1 MTKPDLHYRSGIAHS
16 KRTASIA
23 SSSEMS
29 LVDPGPGKNSMPK
42 KDKPTGGVK
51 LKKSIA
57 KKTKPKD
64 AESNGGSSA
73 SFGPNVI
80 GLKKRILD
88 IKTGGTTRSPSP
100 DSPAINGAGPKA
112 GDSQGLTK
120 CNYCKKPLPES
131 AVASHAQLCDKKKE
145 INRKK
150 KEAKE
155 AKAREA
161 KAKEALEEKD
171 RDGDSVLGESVPA
184 SQRDNGAED
193 GGGGST
199 KKPPKKSASK
209 ASADGPKK
217 SKKRK
222 AEGEGDKEPKKK
234 KLKKDEP
241 PKPKMP
247 KPKGPV
253 NVETQCGVMLPNGGF
268 CARSLTCK
276 SHSMGAK
283 RSVPG
288 RSLPYDQL
296 LAMYQKKNQAKI
308 QKAALEAKAPL
319 LDDGPPE
326 GPVDSDEEKDAVMA
340 AIARMRPMSLDQHV
354 FVPTARKYKHIR
366 MKEMLGNALGSRGSG
381 GGGLFGGGAREQGSS
396 DGAMSGPVAGP
407 GGENMNG
414 EGPSRKPSLAQQ
426 AQGRVAGGAAAAPAR
441 KASVTSVGNP

>member
-1 MTKPDLHYRSGIAHS
+1 M
-16 KRTASIA
+16 
-23 SSSEMS
+23 
-29 LVDPGPGKNSMPK
+29 
-42 KDKPTGGVK
+42 
-51 LKKSIA
+51 
-57 KKTKPKD
+57 
-64 AESNGGSSA
+64 
-73 SFGPNVI
+73 
-80 GLKKRILD
+80 
-88 IKTGGTTRSPSP
+88 
-100 DSPAINGAGPKA
+100 NGAGPKA

-131 AVASHAQLCDKKKE
+131 AVASHAQLCDKRKE
-145 INRKK
+145 MNRKK
-150 KEAKE
+150 KEVKE
-155 AKAREA
+155 AKAKDA
-161 KAKEALEEKD
+161 KAKEAAEEKD
-171 RDGDSVLGESVPA
+171 KDGDSVLGESVTT
-184 SQRDNGAED
+184 SQRENDVGE
-193 GGGGST
+193 GGSGST

-209 ASADGPKK
+209 VSVDGPKK

-222 AEGEGDKEPKKK
+222 ADGEGDKEPKKK

-241 PKPKMP
+241 SKPKLP

-253 NVETQCGVMLPNGGF
+253 NVEQQCGVMLPNGGF

-296 LAMYQKKNQAKI
+296 LAMYQKRNQAKI

-354 FVPTARKYKHIR
+354 FVPTAEKYKHIR
-366 MKEMLGNALGSRGSG
+366 MKEMLGNALGSRGPG
-381 GGGLFGGGAREQGSS
+381 GGGFFGGGHREQGVS
-396 DGAMSGPVAGP
+396 DVTMPGPALGT
-407 GGENMNG
+407 GGENMSG

-426 AQGRVAGGAAAAPAR
+426 AQARAGGAAVAPVR
-441 KASVTSVGNP
+441 KASGASAGNA

>member
-1 MTKPDLHYRSGIAHS
+1 MFIFHFSNQGL
-16 KRTASIA
+16 
-23 SSSEMS
+23 
-29 LVDPGPGKNSMPK
+29 PG
-42 KDKPTGGVK
+42 T
-51 LKKSIA
+51 
-57 KKTKPKD
+57 
-64 AESNGGSSA
+64 
-73 SFGPNVI
+73 
-80 GLKKRILD
+80 
-88 IKTGGTTRSPSP
+88 KTGGTTRSPSP
-100 DSPAINGAGPKA
+100 DSPALNGTGPKA

-155 AKAREA
+155 AKAKDA
-161 KAKEALEEKD
+161 KAKEVAEEKD
-171 RDGDSVLGESVPA
+171 KDGDSVMGESLTV
-184 SQRDNGAED
+184 SQRDNEAGE

-222 AEGEGDKEPKKK
+222 ADGEGDKEPKKK

-241 PKPKMP
+241 PKPKLP

-253 NVETQCGVMLPNGGF
+253 NVEQQCGVMLPNGGF

-296 LAMYQKKNQAKI
+296 LAMYQKRNQAKI

-326 GPVDSDEEKDAVMA
+326 GPIDSDEEKDAVMA
-340 AIARMRPMSLDQHV
+340 AIARVRPVPMDQHV

-366 MKEMLGNALGSRGSG
+366 MKEMLGNALSSRGPG
-381 GGGLFGGGAREQGSS
+381 GGGLFGGGNREQAVPEA
-396 DGAMSGPVAGP
+396 AMPGPVVGT
-407 GGENMNG
+407 GSENING
-414 EGPSRKPSLAQQ
+414 EGSSRKPSLVQQ
-426 AQGRVAGGAAAAPAR
+426 PPGRPAAGGAAVAPVR
-441 KASVTSVGNP
+441 KPSVTGAGNA

>member
-1 MTKPDLHYRSGIAHS
+1 MASTEPSR
-16 KRTASIA
+16 RASIA

-29 LVDPGPGKNSMPK
+29 LVDPGVGRNSTSK
-42 KDKPTGGVK
+42 KEKPTGGVK

-57 KKTKPKD
+57 KKSKPKD
-64 AESNGGSSA
+64 TEGNGM
-73 SFGPNVI
+73 
-80 GLKKRILD
+80 
-88 IKTGGTTRSPSP
+88 KTGGTTRSPSP
-100 DSPAINGAGPKA
+100 DSPAVNGTGPKA
-112 GDSQGLTK
+112 GDIQGMTK
-120 CNYCKKPLPES
+120 CNYCKNPFPES
-131 AVASHAQLCDKKKE
+131 AIASHAILCDKRKE
-145 INRKK
+145 VNRKK

-155 AKAREA
+155 AKAKDA
-161 KAKEALEEKD
+161 KAKEAAEEKD
-171 RDGDSVLGESVPA
+171 KDGDSIMGESMTA
-184 SQRDNGAED
+184 SQRDNEAGER
-193 GGGGST
+193 GSGST

-209 ASADGPKK
+209 ASVDGPKK

-222 AEGEGDKEPKKK
+222 ADGEGDKEPKKK

-241 PKPKMP
+241 AKPKLP

-253 NVETQCGVMLPNGGF
+253 NVEQQCGVLLPNGGF

-340 AIARMRPMSLDQHV
+340 AVARVRPMPLDQHV

-366 MKEMLGNALGSRGSG
+366 MKEMLGNALGSRGPG
-381 GGGLFGGGAREQGSS
+381 AGGLFGGGNREQGVS
-396 DGAMSGPVAGP
+396 DGAMQGPVVST
-407 GGENMNG
+407 GGENVNG

-426 AQGRVAGGAAAAPAR
+426 AQGRAAGGGAAVAPVR
-441 KASVTSVGNP
+441 KASVTSAGNP

>member
-1 MTKPDLHYRSGIAHS
+1 M
-16 KRTASIA
+16 
-23 SSSEMS
+23 
-29 LVDPGPGKNSMPK
+29 
-42 KDKPTGGVK
+42 
-51 LKKSIA
+51 
-57 KKTKPKD
+57 
-64 AESNGGSSA
+64 
-73 SFGPNVI
+73 
-80 GLKKRILD
+80 
-88 IKTGGTTRSPSP
+88 
-100 DSPAINGAGPKA
+100 
-112 GDSQGLTK
+112 
-120 CNYCKKPLPES
+120 
-131 AVASHAQLCDKKKE
+131 
-145 INRKK
+145 NRKK

-155 AKAREA
+155 AKAKDA
-161 KAKEALEEKD
+161 KAKEAAEEKEKD
-171 RDGDSVLGESVPA
+171 KDKDGDSVMGDSIPA
-184 SQRDNGAED
+184 SQRENEAGE
-193 GGGGST
+193 GGSGST

-209 ASADGPKK
+209 VSADGPKK

-222 AEGEGDKEPKKK
+222 ADGEGDKEPKKK

-241 PKPKMP
+241 PKPKLP

-296 LAMYQKKNQAKI
+296 LAMYQKRNQAKI

-340 AIARMRPMSLDQHV
+340 AIARVRPVPLEQHV

-366 MKEMLGNALGSRGSG
+366 MKEMLGNALVSRGPG
-381 GGGLFGGGAREQGSS
+381 GGGLFGGGNREQGVS
-396 DGAMSGPVAGP
+396 DGAIPGSAVGT
-407 GGENMNG
+407 GGENANG

-426 AQGRVAGGAAAAPAR
+426 AQGRATTGGASVAPVR
-441 KASVTSVGNP
+441 KASVAGVGNA

>member
-1 MTKPDLHYRSGIAHS
+1 
-16 KRTASIA
+16 
-23 SSSEMS
+23 MS
-29 LVDPGPGKNSMPK
+29 LVDPGAGKNSLSK
-42 KDKPTGGVK
+42 KEKPTGGVK

-64 AESNGGSSA
+64 TETKGT
-73 SFGPNVI
+73 
-80 GLKKRILD
+80 
-88 IKTGGTTRSPSP
+88 KTGGTTRSPSP
-100 DSPAINGAGPKA
+100 DSPAVNGTGPKA
-112 GDSQGLTK
+112 GDIRGLTK
-120 CNYCKKPLPES
+120 CNYCKNTLPES
-131 AVASHAQLCDKKKE
+131 AVTSHAKLCDKRKE
-145 INRKK
+145 VNRKK

-155 AKAREA
+155 AKAKDA
-161 KAKEALEEKD
+161 KAKEAAEDKD
-171 RDGDSVLGESVPA
+171 KDGDSIMGESITA
-184 SQRDNGAED
+184 SQRENETGE
-193 GGGGST
+193 GGNGST

-209 ASADGPKK
+209 ASVDGPKK

-222 AEGEGDKEPKKK
+222 ADGEGDKEPKKK

-241 PKPKMP
+241 PKPKLP

-253 NVETQCGVMLPNGGF
+253 NVEKQCGVMLPNGGF

-296 LAMYQKKNQAKI
+296 LAMYQKQNQAKI

-340 AIARMRPMSLDQHV
+340 AIARVRPTPLDQHV

-381 GGGLFGGGAREQGSS
+381 GGGLFGAGNREQVIS
-396 DGAMSGPVAGP
+396 DGAMPGPVVSTAS
-407 GGENMNG
+407 ENMNG

-426 AQGRVAGGAAAAPAR
+426 AQGKAAGGGAAVAPVR
-441 KASVTSVGNP
+441 KASVASAGNA

>member
-1 MTKPDLHYRSGIAHS
+1 MVSYDQINVRSIYRPLSDYS
-16 KRTASIA
+16 
-23 SSSEMS
+23 
-29 LVDPGPGKNSMPK
+29 GPG
-42 KDKPTGGVK
+42 T
-51 LKKSIA
+51 
-57 KKTKPKD
+57 
-64 AESNGGSSA
+64 
-73 SFGPNVI
+73 
-80 GLKKRILD
+80 
-88 IKTGGTTRSPSP
+88 KTGGTTRSASP
-100 DSPAINGAGPKA
+100 DSPALNGTGPKA

-155 AKAREA
+155 AKAKDA
-161 KAKEALEEKD
+161 KAKETAEDKD
-171 RDGDSVLGESVPA
+171 KDGDSVMGEPITA
-184 SQRDNGAED
+184 SQRDNEAGEGAN
-193 GGGGST
+193 GST
-199 KKPPKKSASK
+199 KKPHKKSASK
-209 ASADGPKK
+209 ASGDGPKK

-222 AEGEGDKEPKKK
+222 ADGEGDKEPKKK

-241 PKPKMP
+241 PKPKLP

-253 NVETQCGVMLPNGGF
+253 NVEQQCGVMLPNGGY

-296 LAMYQKKNQAKI
+296 LAMYQKRNQAKI

-340 AIARMRPMSLDQHV
+340 AIARVRPVPLDQHV

-366 MKEMLGNALGSRGSG
+366 IKEMLGNALSSRGPG
-381 GGGLFGGGAREQGSS
+381 GGGLFGGGNREQGALES
-396 DGAMSGPVAGP
+396 AMPGPVSGT

-426 AQGRVAGGAAAAPAR
+426 PLGRSAAGGAAVVPVR
-441 KASVTSVGNP
+441 KASVVTVGNG

>member
-1 MTKPDLHYRSGIAHS
+1 
-16 KRTASIA
+16 
-23 SSSEMS
+23 MS
-29 LVDPGPGKNSMPK
+29 LVEPGAGKNLVSK
-42 KDKPTGGVK
+42 KDKPTAGVK

-64 AESNGGSSA
+64 TETNGESR
-73 SFGPNVI
+73 PNQCI
-80 GLKKRILD
+80 YHSTITSLKPHVSGT
-88 IKTGGTTRSPSP
+88 KTGGTTRSPSP
-100 DSPAINGAGPKA
+100 DSPAVNGTG
-112 GDSQGLTK
+112 QGLTK

-131 AVASHAQLCDKKKE
+131 VVASHAQLCEKRKE

-155 AKAREA
+155 AKAKDA
-161 KAKEALEEKD
+161 KAKDAVEEKD
-171 RDGDSVLGESVPA
+171 KDGDSLMGESVTA
-184 SQRDNGAED
+184 SQRDNEAGEGGA
-193 GGGGST
+193 GST

-209 ASADGPKK
+209 ASVDGPKK

-222 AEGEGDKEPKKK
+222 ADGEGEKEPKKK

-241 PKPKMP
+241 PKPKLP

-296 LAMYQKKNQAKI
+296 LAMYQKRNQAKI

-340 AIARMRPMSLDQHV
+340 AIARVRPTPLDQHV

-381 GGGLFGGGAREQGSS
+381 GGGLFRGGSREQGVS
-396 DGAMSGPVAGP
+396 DGAMP
-407 GGENMNG
+407 GSVVGTGGDNLNG
-414 EGPSRKPSLAQQ
+414 EGPSRKPSLVQ
-426 AQGRVAGGAAAAPAR
+426 AQGRAVGAGAAVAPVR
-441 KASVTSVGNP
+441 KASVASAGNP

>member
-1 MTKPDLHYRSGIAHS
+1 MHILFLNHFSDYSIP
-16 KRTASIA
+16 AS
-23 SSSEMS
+23 
-29 LVDPGPGKNSMPK
+29 
-42 KDKPTGGVK
+42 
-51 LKKSIA
+51 
-57 KKTKPKD
+57 
-64 AESNGGSSA
+64 
-73 SFGPNVI
+73 
-80 GLKKRILD
+80 
-88 IKTGGTTRSPSP
+88 KTGGTTRSPSP
-100 DSPAINGAGPKA
+100 DSPALNGAGPKA
-112 GDSQGLTK
+112 GDSQGLAK

-155 AKAREA
+155 AKLKDA
-161 KAKEALEEKD
+161 KAKEAAEEKD
-171 RDGDSVLGESVPA
+171 KDGDSVMGDSMTA
-184 SQRDNGAED
+184 SQRDNEPGEA
-193 GGGGST
+193 GSGST

-209 ASADGPKK
+209 VADGPKK

-222 AEGEGDKEPKKK
+222 ADGEGDKEPKKK

-241 PKPKMP
+241 PKPKLP

-253 NVETQCGVMLPNGGF
+253 NVEQQCGVMLPNGGF

-296 LAMYQKKNQAKI
+296 LAMYQKRNQAKI

-340 AIARMRPMSLDQHV
+340 AIARVRPVPLDQHV

-366 MKEMLGNALGSRGSG
+366 MKEMLGNALNSRGPG
-381 GGGLFGGGAREQGSS
+381 GGGLFGGVNREQGVSEN
-396 DGAMSGPVAGP
+396 AMPGPGVGT

-426 AQGRVAGGAAAAPAR
+426 PPGRPAAGGAAPVR
-441 KASVTSVGNP
+441 KPSVTSAGNG